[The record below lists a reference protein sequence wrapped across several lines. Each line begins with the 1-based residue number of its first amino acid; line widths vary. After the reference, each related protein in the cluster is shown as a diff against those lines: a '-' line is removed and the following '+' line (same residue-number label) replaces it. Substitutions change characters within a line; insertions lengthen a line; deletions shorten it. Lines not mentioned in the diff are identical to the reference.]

1 MSQWA
6 TKTNALIVQ
15 EPFSHLWF
23 IMLNNFEEEWQELVE
38 MMEMMENAFQ
48 SKGLSVYTVY
58 LGKKVCILAF
68 LDLKPL

>member
-1 MSQWA
+1 
-6 TKTNALIVQ
+6 
-15 EPFSHLWF
+15 
-23 IMLNNFEEEWQELVE
+23 MLNNFEEEWQELVE
-38 MMEMMENAFQ
+38 MMEIMENAFQ